1 MNGLL
6 GYPAASMNGDVFV
19 MAAQNAGL
27 GTDIDTLNK
36 IVNLVNQ
43 GVNPDQAAQYIAQ
56 SSGSSVSQQQMPQSQ
71 MQQPLNQQ
79 SMDQIIKSLSAGLL
93 RKING

>member
-6 GYPAASMNGDVFV
+6 GYPAASMNGDVFF

-56 SSGSSVSQQQMPQSQ
+56 SSGLSAPQQQIPQLQ
-71 MQQPLNQQ
+71 MQQPLDPQ
-79 SMDQIIKSLSAGLL
+79 SMNQIIKSLSAGLL
-93 RKING
+93 GKING